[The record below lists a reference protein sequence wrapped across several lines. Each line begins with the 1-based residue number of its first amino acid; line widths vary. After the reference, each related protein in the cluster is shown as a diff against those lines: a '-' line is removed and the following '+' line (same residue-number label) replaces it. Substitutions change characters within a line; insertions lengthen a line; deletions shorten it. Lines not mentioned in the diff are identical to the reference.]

1 MRALSIV
8 VGIILLLPGLCS
20 LAFTPMLLSSTDII
34 ILWLPGIIAGGLG
47 ILLIAKGGKKKGAN
61 NEPS

>member
-8 VGIILLLPGLCS
+8 FGIILLLPGLCS
-20 LAFTPMLLSSTDII
+20 LVFTPMLLDGTDII
-34 ILWLPGIIAGGLG
+34 VLWLPGIVAGGLG
-47 ILLIAKGGKKKGAN
+47 IWLIAKGGKGKGPD